1 MLTKI
6 DELIR
11 PDHYHLDTNDECYFI
26 GEYTAGRGFAHSSTN
41 QFIYNLKKSV
51 ERRGL
56 PDWVWKVR
64 AIQQGASVLRD
75 SLNPAFLAS
84 ATFVP
89 VPPSRI
95 ASDTLY
101 DDRMTQVLKLLGQNV
116 DVRELV
122 VQSEGMHDAHTA
134 QHRPG
139 PNALYQNYEIRTSL
153 VEPIPSQVAV
163 VDDVLTTG
171 AHFKAMKRILEET
184 FPDAPVVGLFL
195 ARRVPETENP

>member
-6 DELIR
+6 DGLIK
-11 PDHYHLDTNDECYFI
+11 PDHWYLAEGDECYFI
-26 GEYTAGRGFAHSSTN
+26 GEYTAGRGFSYSSTN

-56 PDWVWKVR
+56 ADWVWKDR
-64 AIQQGASVLRD
+64 AIQQGAWSLRD

-89 VPPSRI
+89 VPPSKI
-95 ASDTLY
+95 ASDPLY
-101 DDRMTQVLKLLGQNV
+101 DDRMTRVLSSLGPGV

-134 QHRPG
+134 SVRPG
-139 PNALYQNYEIRTSL
+139 PSDLYRNYEIDETL
-153 VEPIPSQVAV
+153 AEPTPVRIAV

-171 AHFKAMKRILEET
+171 AHFKAMEMILG
-184 FPDAPVVGLFL
+184 DAFHGVPVIGLFL
-195 ARRVPETENP
+195 ARRVPDTE

>member
-11 PDHYHLDTNDECYFI
+11 PDHYYLDGEDECYFI
-26 GEYTAGRGFAHSSTN
+26 GEYTAGRGFSYSSTN

-56 PDWVWKVR
+56 TDWVWKER
-64 AIQQGASVLRD
+64 AIQQGASVLRE
-75 SLNPAFLAS
+75 SVNPPFLES

-95 ASDTLY
+95 VSDPLY
-101 DDRMTQVLKLLGQNV
+101 DDRMARVLRSLSPDV

-122 VQSEGMHDAHTA
+122 IQSEGMHDAHSS
-134 QHRPG
+134 QSRPG
-139 PNALYQNYEIRTSL
+139 PNILYQNYEIDESL
-153 VEPIPSQVAV
+153 IEPIPSSIAV

-171 AHFKAMKRILEET
+171 AHFKAMKRILQEALSEVQ
-184 FPDAPVVGLFL
+184 VVGLFL
-195 ARRVPETENP
+195 ARRIPNTE

>member
-11 PDHYHLDTNDECYFI
+11 PDHYHLDANDECYFI

-56 PDWVWKVR
+56 PDRVWKVR

-101 DDRMTQVLKLLGQNV
+101 DDRMTQVLILLGQNV

-122 VQSEGMHDAHTA
+122 AQSEGMHDAHTE
-134 QHRPG
+134 P
-139 PNALYQNYEIRTSL
+139 ERTSR
-153 VEPIPSQVAV
+153 Q
-163 VDDVLTTG
+163 
-171 AHFKAMKRILEET
+171 
-184 FPDAPVVGLFL
+184 
-195 ARRVPETENP
+195 